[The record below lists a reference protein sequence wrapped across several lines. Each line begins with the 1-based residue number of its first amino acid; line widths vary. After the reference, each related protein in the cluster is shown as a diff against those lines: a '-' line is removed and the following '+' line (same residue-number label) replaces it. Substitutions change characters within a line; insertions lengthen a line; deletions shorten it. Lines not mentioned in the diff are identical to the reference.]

1 MLTAINKYPFFDISE
16 IIPDNDLELK
26 PYKPLLP
33 VKAGNFIPDLTL
45 NKSYANW
52 QQFYNGSETHGPVL
66 LRHLLEKPLVI
77 SFYSHHWKDPGLEQ
91 LKNLNAIQ
99 HEIKASGGNLLIIT
113 PEKEDGLQA
122 KAWEHNLSLNFY
134 YDNDNL
140 IARQFRVYDEDS
152 PAWDRFS
159 GIDENAPLLATYV
172 LDPFRQVVFHH
183 VDLSFEAAFPA
194 KEIISA
200 VYIAALANNRK
211 RSA

>member
-1 MLTAINKYPFFDISE
+1 MLTAINKYPFFDITE
-16 IIPDNDLELK
+16 IIADNDLEFK
-26 PYKPLLP
+26 SYNPLFP
-33 VKAGNFIPDLTL
+33 VKTGNLIPDFSL
-45 NKSYANW
+45 NKAYTNW

-77 SFYSHHWKDPGLEQ
+77 SFYSHHWKDFGLEQ

-99 HEIKASGGNLLIIT
+99 HEIKASGGNLLVIT
-113 PEKEDGLQA
+113 SEREDGLQA

-134 YDNDNL
+134 YDNDNA
-140 IARQFRVYDEDS
+140 IARQFRVYEEDS
-152 PAWDRFS
+152 PAWERFS

-172 LDPFRQVVFHH
+172 LDSYRQIVFDH

-194 KEIISA
+194 KEIIST
-200 VYIAALANNRK
+200 VYVAALANNRK

>member
-1 MLTAINKYPFFDISE
+1 MLTAINKYPFFDITE
-16 IIPDNDLELK
+16 IIADNDLEFK
-26 PYKPLLP
+26 SYNPLFP
-33 VKAGNFIPDLTL
+33 VKTGNLIPDLSL
-45 NKSYANW
+45 NKAYANW

-77 SFYSHHWKDPGLEQ
+77 SFYSHHWKDFGLKQ
-91 LKNLNAIQ
+91 LKNLNAIH

-113 PEKEDGLQA
+113 PEREDGLQA

-134 YDNDNL
+134 YDNDNA

-152 PAWDRFS
+152 PAWGRFS

-172 LDPFRQVVFHH
+172 LDSYRQIVFDH

-194 KEIISA
+194 KEIISN